1 MSVTESFAKLKE
13 EIDNADREIKAAAEQ
28 DRGDIQARRST
39 MRDGWPTS
47 VRPSFGRRPAT
58 QPRRPTATG
67 TRWGPRGTATS
78 SACGNTSTPPRPPSI
93 ATWPCMTPMP
103 LIRTRTTR
111 STLRDR
117 LSARPSTPC
126 SRPCRQ
132 RSTRGSWEPRSSSDS
147 NRCLY
152 STGLKLLPRLGCG
165 TGRADVLPR
174 PPARQLRARQE
185 ARYRP

>member
-67 TRWGPRGTATS
+67 TRWGPR
-78 SACGNTSTPPRPPSI
+78 
-93 ATWPCMTPMP
+93 
-103 LIRTRTTR
+103 
-111 STLRDR
+111 RDR
-117 LSARPSTPC
+117 HIKRVRQHIDATKTAVDRDVAVHDADAAYSDANDAIDFARSAV
-126 SRPCRQ
+126 
-132 RSTRGSWEPRSSSDS
+132 GEAE
-147 NRCLY
+147 Y
-152 STGLKLLPRLGCG
+152 
-165 TGRADVLPR
+165 AVLEALQAEKH
-174 PPARQLRARQE
+174 ARQLGA
-185 ARYRP
+185 PL